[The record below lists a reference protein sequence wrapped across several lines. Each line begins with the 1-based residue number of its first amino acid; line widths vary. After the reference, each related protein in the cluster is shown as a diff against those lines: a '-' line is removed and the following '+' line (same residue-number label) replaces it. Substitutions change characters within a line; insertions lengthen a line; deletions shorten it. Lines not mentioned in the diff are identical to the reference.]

1 MILVDQEDISKYS
14 TTLNDVKAPIAERV
28 DSLFC
33 LKAFEKIDAIDALIE
48 AFYIEKKSDL
58 LRHEICYCLGQMDN
72 SAEHIKKIQAFLET
86 IVEGEYPQIVIH
98 EAVEALGNLD
108 DANTIALL
116 EKYRNSNAEISEMV
130 IETCELA

>member
-48 AFYIEKKSDL
+48 AFHIEQKSDL

-72 SAEHIKKIQAFLET
+72 SAEHIKKIQAFLEK

-108 DANTIALL
+108 DANTVALL